1 MNIIDKETGNIEYV
15 PYEQYEAVKEELRIA
30 NENYVQLLETVS
42 SLIDEITG
50 NLESTKKD
58 LTRIAND

>member
-42 SLIDEITG
+42 SLINEITG

-58 LTRIAND
+58 LTKLQAD

>member
-58 LTRIAND
+58 LTKLQAD

>member
-15 PYEQYEAVKEELRIA
+15 PYEQYETVKEELRIA

-42 SLIDEITG
+42 SLINEITG

-58 LTRIAND
+58 LTKLQAD